1 MKKTNNKQ
9 INKKANLYSGPGL
22 SGLTFLQ
29 PNTNNP
35 NWNWNPNNPAIQ
47 ATNELPN
54 KPNIYSIDTSNVDNL
69 NNSHLLDNTSPV
81 NSQSTQGLSSGPGP
95 GAYLNAGKTALDLTT
110 SAIGNLKPDTYNA
123 QQYNAGSFDSLQ
135 AQANSYIPTKA
146 NTQSVAGNAAKGA
159 LKGAEAGMAFGP
171 WGAAIGGAIGGLSQG
186 ITTAIGNKKQIRAAN
201 EAHNRSMMN
210 LSANAQNINK
220 NNSLNQQ
227 SMFFNKGGNL
237 FADGGFTNNVNMFNQ
252 GGTHEQNPNMG
263 IQQGIGQNGLPNLV
277 EEGEIK
283 YNDYIFSNRLI
294 ANEDILDIVKLP
306 TKYDGKT
313 FAEIAELI
321 QKESEERPND
331 PISKNGLEDSMLKL
345 QEAQEIYK
353 LENPEEGSLED
364 ESMQMNNF
372 NNASLN
378 NPNLMNIDNSQN
390 PKQMISEEDM
400 MMQQQDNQED
410 MMTQLMQG
418 QMMSRGGNLFLEGNK
433 LTFPKLDSS
442 QLRYTPIIA
451 SGIQTLSDSAKWT
464 NKEDTSYGDM
474 VSNQSINIPRL
485 TEKMVYKPLDT
496 MFLQNQANAQQA
508 ATRSS
513 LMNISGGNRANLQAS
528 LIGANYSGGLQAGDL
543 ERKSQENQ
551 INQLQRILEFNRQTS
566 QFNSEADKVEQL
578 TRMQNIIQGG
588 ALREKA
594 ITDASTIRNAN
605 RNVFLNSMTGLG
617 QEAMNRNMITSNPAL
632 YYTLDS
638 DGYVT
643 YKNSDVERYAKAN
656 GMTFGEA
663 LMKFQE
669 DSKRHNMNVKNQQ

>member
-1 MKKTNNKQ
+1 MKKTNNKK
-9 INKKANLYSGPGL
+9 INKKANLYSGLGL
-22 SGLTFLQ
+22 SGLTF
-29 PNTNNP
+29 
-35 NWNWNPNNPAIQ
+35 
-47 ATNELPN
+47 
-54 KPNIYSIDTSNVDNL
+54 DTSNFSPYNTQVNQPNYFGDKFTMGKPNVDPMIDYTTAKPTNHLSDSL
-69 NNSHLLDNTSPV
+69 NVYGKTNTPEV
-81 NSQSTQGLSSGPGP
+81 NSGLPSSPNGIV
-95 GAYLNAGKTALDLTT
+95 NAATTALDLTT
-110 SAIGNLKPDTYNA
+110 SAIGNLKADKYNV

-135 AQANSYIPTKA
+135 GQANSYIAPKA
-146 NTQSVAGNAAKGA
+146 NTQSVAGNTATGA
-159 LKGAEAGMAFGP
+159 LKGVEAGMAFGP

-201 EAHNRSMMN
+201 QAHTQSMMN
-210 LSANAQNINK
+210 LNTSAQNINK
-220 NNSLNQQ
+220 NNSLKEQ

-263 IQQGIGQNGLPNLV
+263 VQQGIGQNGLPNLV

-294 ANEDILDIVKLP
+294 ANEDILDTVKLP
-306 TKYDGKT
+306 TKYDGKS

-331 PISKNGLEDSMLKL
+331 PISKNGLEDTMLKL

-353 LENPEEGSLED
+353 LENPEEGGLED
-364 ESMQMNNF
+364 ESMQMNSF
-372 NNASLN
+372 DNASLN
-378 NPNLMNIDNSQN
+378 NPNLMNVDPSQN
-390 PKQMISEEDM
+390 PEQMILDKEM
-400 MMQQQDNQED
+400 MMQQQGNQED
-410 MMTQLMQG
+410 MMSQLTQG
-418 QMMSRGGNLFLEGNK
+418 QMMAKGGNLFLGGDK
-433 LTFPKLDSS
+433 LTFPKFDSS

-485 TEKMVYKPLDT
+485 NEKMVYKPLDT

-508 ATRSS
+508 ATRSG
-513 LMNISGGNRANLQAS
+513 LMNISGGNRANLQAG
-528 LIGANYSGGLQAGDL
+528 LIGANYSGGLQAGAL
-543 ERKSQENQ
+543 ERHSQENK
-551 INQLQRILEFNRQTS
+551 INQLQKVLEFNRQTS
-566 QFNSEADKVEQL
+566 QFNSEADKAEQL

-605 RNVFLNSMTGLG
+605 RNVFVNSMTGLG
-617 QEAMNRNMITSNPAL
+617 QESMNRNMITSNPAL

-643 YKNSDVERYAKAN
+643 YKNSVVERYAKAN
-656 GMTFGEA
+656 GLTYEEA
-663 LMKFQE
+663 LPIFQQ
-669 DSKRHNMNVKNQQ
+669 DSKRHNMNVKK